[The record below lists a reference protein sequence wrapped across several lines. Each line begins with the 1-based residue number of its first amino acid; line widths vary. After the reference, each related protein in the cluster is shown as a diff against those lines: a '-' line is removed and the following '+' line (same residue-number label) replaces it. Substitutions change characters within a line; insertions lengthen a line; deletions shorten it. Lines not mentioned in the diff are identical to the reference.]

1 VRVMHPGGLGTMK
14 MNGKTFFA
22 KAVVTV
28 GLTLSSLVAPALAD
42 NLTIKHAQGETSV
55 PSNPAKVLSFDLA
68 SLDTLTALGVDV
80 AGVPSGPKPD
90 YLSKY
95 ADKSFP
101 TIGSLFEPDFEA
113 VNAAEPDL
121 IIVAGRSRAKYAELA
136 KIAPT
141 IDLTVTSDA
150 HLAGAEENVRTLGK
164 TFGKEAEA
172 NALIAKLQ
180 SSAAAVKEKASKAGT
195 GLLVLTTGGKMST
208 FGPGSRFGVL
218 FADYGIKPADETI
231 KVGMH
236 GQPASFEYI
245 LEKDPDWLFVID
257 RDAAIGRGGVAAA
270 KLLDNEIVRRTK
282 AWKKGHVVYLDP
294 VSWYIVG
301 DGITSLQKTV
311 DELSAALDKP

>member
-1 VRVMHPGGLGTMK
+1 MMK
-14 MNGKTFFA
+14 MNGKTIVA
-22 KAVVTV
+22 KAIVAA
-28 GLTLSSLVAPALAD
+28 GLTLSSLVAPAFAD
-42 NLTIKHAQGETSV
+42 NLTIQHSQGETSV
-55 PSNPAKVLSFDLA
+55 PSKPAKVLSFDLA
-68 SLDTLTALGVDV
+68 SLDTLTALGIDV

-95 ADKSFP
+95 AGKDFP

-141 IDLTVTSDA
+141 IDLTVASDA
-150 HLAGAEENVRTLGK
+150 YLAGAEENVRTLGK
-164 TFGKEAEA
+164 IFGKEAEA
-172 NALIAKLQ
+172 NALIGKLQ

-195 GLLVLTTGGKMST
+195 ALLVLTTGGKIST
-208 FGPGSRFGVL
+208 FGAGSRFGVL

-245 LEKDPDWLFVID
+245 LGKDPDWLFVID
-257 RDAAIGRGGVAAA
+257 RDAAIGRGGAAAA
-270 KLLDNEIVRRTK
+270 KLLDNEIIRRTK
-282 AWKKGHVVYLDP
+282 AWKQGHVVYLDP

-311 DELSAALDKP
+311 DELSAALDKR